1 MQTYNIAVGGTLEAT
16 ALVAL
21 FTIINGSVQ
30 AGLLVEYDL
39 EGSGTSS
46 AFAEMGLYRVGTAGT
61 TGGGALTATPTN
73 AGYAAW
79 AGTAFGSYS
88 TQPIKGALV
97 KNIPFNANGQRVY
110 WRANPNLNNA
120 ISMPAGNVAAAS
132 LAAFTISGTSTFRGS
147 VQLAAI

>member
-16 ALVAL
+16 ALVGL

-30 AGLLVEYDL
+30 AGLVTEMDF

-46 AFAEMGLYRVGTAGT
+46 AFAEMGIYRVGTAGT
-61 TGGGALTATPTN
+61 TGGGALTAVPTN

-79 AGTAFGSYS
+79 SGTAFGSYS
-88 TQPIKGALV
+88 TQPIKGALLHNV
-97 KNIPFNANGQRVY
+97 PFNANGQRY
-110 WRANPNLNNA
+110 FWRCNPNLNNA
-120 ISMPAGNVAAAS
+120 IDVPAGNVAAAS
-132 LAAFTISGTSTFRGS
+132 IAGFTISGTSTFRGR

>member
-16 ALVAL
+16 TLVGL

-30 AGLLVEYDL
+30 AGLLTEMDF

-46 AFAEMGLYRVGTAGT
+46 AFGEFGIYRVATAGT
-61 TGGGALTATPTN
+61 TGGGALTVTPTN

-88 TQPIKGALV
+88 TQPIKGSLLHNV
-97 KNIPFNANGQRVY
+97 PLNGNGQRY
-110 WRANPNLNNA
+110 FWRCNPNLNNA
-120 ISMPAGNVAAAS
+120 IDIPAGNVAAAS
-132 LAAFTISGTSTFRGS
+132 IAAFTISGTITMRGR